1 MSIFKWIETW
11 YNRNRRHSVLNYKT
25 INEFE
30 LEINNHKL
38 AA

>member
-1 MSIFKWIETW
+1 MSIFKWIEAC
-11 YNRNRRHSVLNYKT
+11 YNRNRRHPVLNYKT

-30 LEINNHKL
+30 LEINNRKL